1 VFRFAHRGCPTV
13 VRPPGIGVHASGP
26 TGEDSGVSAAEEAV
40 EQSAVH
46 ATTGGRA
53 LIEAGDPVAGSMSQ
67 AAAAVVFEPATARVQ
82 VNGRFAAVLRT
93 VAEDASGLTGRE
105 RVRAG
110 AALAFAV
117 EYAATVHRNGRSVRT
132 DRFFTPRP
140 GGRPVAE
147 ELAEAVVAA
156 ARRSPDERRVRHLGY
171 LLAEV
176 AVSADLDAELVG
188 RALRL
193 TEGLGWRQLALLAAV
208 GRRDRVPLPMTPLV
222 DDPQGW
228 TAWGA
233 REDVAD
239 LQRAGLLTP
248 APAQPRPGGA
258 ALPRLRAADLRLTR
272 TGVLVHRLLVLEVL
286 RDEAVAAALADLGLT
301 RS

>member
-1 VFRFAHRGCPTV
+1 MT
-13 VRPPGIGVHASGP
+13 
-26 TGEDSGVSAAEEAV
+26 AAEEPAV
-40 EQSAVH
+40 ETPTA
-46 ATTGGRA
+46 GRA
-53 LIEAGDPVAGSMSQ
+53 LMEAGSPVAGSMSA

-82 VNGRFAAVLRT
+82 VDERFAAVLRT
-93 VAEDASGLTGRE
+93 VAEDASGLIGRE

-110 AALAFAV
+110 AALSFAV
-117 EYAATVHRNGRSVRT
+117 EYAATVHRNGRPVRT
-132 DRFFTPRP
+132 DRFFPPRP
-140 GGRPVAE
+140 GSRPVAE

-156 ARRSPDERRVRHLGY
+156 ARRSTDERRVRHLGY

-176 AVSADLDAELVG
+176 TASADIDADLVT

-193 TEGLGWRQLALLAAV
+193 AEGLTWRQLALLAAV
-208 GRRDRVPLPMTPLV
+208 GRRDRLPLPMAPLE
-222 DDPQGW
+222 DHPQAW

-239 LQRAGLLTP
+239 LQRAGLLDP
-248 APAQPRPGGA
+248 PPAQPRPGGA

-272 TGVLVHRLLVLEVL
+272 RGVLVHRLMVLEVL
-286 RDEAVAAALADLGLT
+286 RDDAVAAALADLGLP